1 MTIRWAGRAAAIASA
16 LLAAAC
22 AGADK
27 PPPAGEPTFYASMA
41 KPGAQLDAGAA
52 ASMITGYRT
61 NNGLGA
67 VALDPELMRL
77 AHEHTRSM
85 VEKNKLEHNLGRS
98 FQDRLKRGGYDA
110 KVAVENVSAGYH
122 TLAEAFSGW
131 RDSPPHKANMLNR
144 GVTRMGIAAIH
155 APNSKYK
162 VFWTLILA
170 APDDRRG

>member
-1 MTIRWAGRAAAIASA
+1 MARNGTGPLMTIRWAGRTTVIAAA

-85 VEKNKLEHNLGRS
+85 VEKNKLRSEEHTSELQSR
-98 FQDRLKRGGYDA
+98 
-110 KVAVENVSAGYH
+110 
-122 TLAEAFSGW
+122 
-131 RDSPPHKANMLNR
+131 
-144 GVTRMGIAAIH
+144 
-155 APNSKYK
+155 
-162 VFWTLILA
+162 
-170 APDDRRG
+170 